1 MTTSNDT
8 NKVKYGLRNVHLF
21 EITDSGT
28 KLTYGTPVPWRGATE
43 LTLDPNGDA
52 LEVHADDII
61 YDKEENNQGYTGKLT
76 MLYLQPEIEALLFGN
91 VENADGVVVENADN
105 HGSKVAMAFEFSGD
119 KKHVRHV
126 LYNVSFSRAGDG
138 SATKS
143 DKIDA
148 QTANFQ
154 QWQTLMTTRLR
165 VRLHKDLLSTTTGLL
180 LFTYLAQ
187 AHQRFNDWPGKPGI
201 HIENRNGAMTCK
213 RQSLL
218 EIRK

>member
-91 VENADGVVVENADN
+91 VENSDGVVVENADN
-105 HGSKVAMAFEFSGD
+105 HGSKVAVAFEFSGD
-119 KKHVRHV
+119 KKHVRHI
-126 LYNVSFSRAGDG
+126 LYNVAFSRAGDG

-148 QTANFQ
+148 QTAEFEFSAMADPYDYKIKGKAAQGSAKYDN
-154 QWQTLMTTRLR
+154 W
-165 VRLHKDLLSTTTGLL
+165 
-180 LFTYLAQ
+180 FTSVYV
-187 AHQRFNDWPGKPGI
+187 PGASAP
-201 HIENRNGAMTCK
+201 TV
-213 RQSLL
+213 
-218 EIRK
+218 

>member
-21 EITDSGT
+21 EVTDTGT
-28 KLTYGTPVPWRGATE
+28 ALTYGTPVPWRGATE

-52 LEVHADDII
+52 LEVHADDIL

-91 VENADGVVVENADN
+91 VENSDGVVVENADN
-105 HGSKVAMAFEFSGD
+105 HGSKVAVAFEFSGD
-119 KKHVRHV
+119 KKHVRHI
-126 LYNVSFSRAGDG
+126 LYNVAFSRAGDG

-148 QTANFQ
+148 QTAEFEFSAMADPYDYKIKGKAAQGSAKYEN
-154 QWQTLMTTRLR
+154 W
-165 VRLHKDLLSTTTGLL
+165 
-180 LFTYLAQ
+180 FTSVYV
-187 AHQRFNDWPGKPGI
+187 PGASAP
-201 HIENRNGAMTCK
+201 TV
-213 RQSLL
+213 
-218 EIRK
+218 

>member
-21 EITDSGT
+21 EVTDTGT
-28 KLTYGTPVPWRGATE
+28 ALTYGTPVPWRGATE

-52 LEVHADDII
+52 LEVHADDIL

-91 VENADGVVVENADN
+91 VENSDGVVVENADN
-105 HGSKVAMAFEFSGD
+105 HGSKVAVAFEFSGD
-119 KKHVRHV
+119 KKHVRHI
-126 LYNVSFSRAGDG
+126 LYNVAFSRAGDG

-148 QTANFQ
+148 QTAEFEFSAMADPYDYKIKGKAAQGSAKYDN
-154 QWQTLMTTRLR
+154 W
-165 VRLHKDLLSTTTGLL
+165 
-180 LFTYLAQ
+180 FTSVYV
-187 AHQRFNDWPGKPGI
+187 PGASAP
-201 HIENRNGAMTCK
+201 TV
-213 RQSLL
+213 
-218 EIRK
+218 

>member
-1 MTTSNDT
+1 MGKSNDT

-52 LEVHADDII
+52 LEVYADDIL

-119 KKHVRHV
+119 NKHVRHV

-148 QTANFQ
+148 QTAEFEFSAMPDPYDYKIKGKAAQ
-154 QWQTLMTTRLR
+154 GSAKYDKWFTA
-165 VRLHKDLLSTTTGLL
+165 VYVPGAST
-180 LFTYLAQ
+180 
-187 AHQRFNDWPGKPGI
+187 P
-201 HIENRNGAMTCK
+201 MV
-213 RQSLL
+213 
-218 EIRK
+218 